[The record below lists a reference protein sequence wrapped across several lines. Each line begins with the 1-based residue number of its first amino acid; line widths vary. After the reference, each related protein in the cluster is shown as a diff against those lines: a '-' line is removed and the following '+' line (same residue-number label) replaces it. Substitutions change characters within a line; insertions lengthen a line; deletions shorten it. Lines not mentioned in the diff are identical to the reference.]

1 MTRRFP
7 GLGPLRTFEAAARH
21 LSFTKAAEE
30 LGVTPGAVSVQVR
43 AIEDRL
49 GVRLFWRT
57 SRTVRL
63 TGAGETMLRAARE
76 ALDVIAGA
84 VERVGPAGGR
94 RVLTVSVGMAFAAK
108 WLVPRLD
115 RFRRLHP
122 GVDVRLDVTERL
134 ADFAREEVDVA
145 LRFGSGAYPGLRA
158 DRLFEEEVFPVC
170 SPRLLEGERPLRQP
184 ADLRHHTLIHE
195 DWRAEGDG
203 WAGWPDWPM
212 WLLAAG
218 VEGVDPTRGIRFR
231 QTALVIQAA
240 VEGQGVALGNTSLV
254 GDDLAAGRLVRP
266 FDLSLKALS
275 RFAYYLVS
283 PRATAD
289 RPLTRAFRE
298 WVLLEVAAANDEHR
312 WRSNGAPAVSS
323 RVGAPVSAD
332 PPGDG
337 PEGDHAG
344 GERLQSGQDVDTAD
358 HPRKSELRGRPS
370 LS

>member
-1 MTRRFP
+1 MIRRFP

-21 LSFTKAAEE
+21 LNFTKAADE

-43 AIEDRL
+43 AIEDQL

-76 ALDVIAGA
+76 ALDVIARA
-84 VERVGPAGGR
+84 VEQVGPAGGR
-94 RVLTVSVGMAFAAK
+94 RVLTVSVGMSFAAK

-145 LRFGSGAYPGLRA
+145 IRFGSGTYPGLRA
-158 DRLFEEEVFPVC
+158 DRLFAEEEMFPVC
-170 SPRLLEGERPLRQP
+170 SPRLLEGKHPLRHP

-218 VEGVDPTRGIRFR
+218 VEGVDPARGIRFK

-254 GDDLAAGRLVRP
+254 ADDLAAGRLVRP
-266 FDLSLKALS
+266 FDFSLKAS
-275 RFAYYLVS
+275 PRFACYLVS

-289 RPLTRAFRE
+289 RPLTKAFRE
-298 WVLLEVAAANDEHR
+298 WVLLEVAAADGEQR
-312 WRSNGAPAVSS
+312 RRSDGDPGVLSPVGAPA
-323 RVGAPVSAD
+323 SAD

-337 PEGDHAG
+337 PEADQVGGAASRRDAG
-344 GERLQSGQDVDTAD
+344 
-358 HPRKSELRGRPS
+358 
-370 LS
+370 

>member
-21 LSFTKAAEE
+21 LSFTRAADE

-43 AIEDRL
+43 AIEDAL

-57 SRTVRL
+57 SRSVRL
-63 TGAGETMLRAARE
+63 TGAGETVLRAARE
-76 ALDVIAGA
+76 ALDVVARA
-84 VERVGPAGGR
+84 VEQVGPAGGR
-94 RVLTVSVGMAFAAK
+94 RVLTVSVGMSFAAK

-145 LRFGSGAYPGLRA
+145 IRFGSGAYPGLRT
-158 DRLFEEEVFPVC
+158 DRLFEEEEVFPVC
-170 SPRLLEGERPLRQP
+170 SPRLLQGEHPLRHP

-203 WAGWPDWPM
+203 WAGWPDWAM

-218 VEGVDPTRGIRFR
+218 VEGVDPARGVRFR
-231 QTALVIQAA
+231 ETALVIQAA

-254 GDDLAAGRLVRP
+254 GDDLATGRLVRP
-266 FDLSLKALS
+266 FDLSLKGPA
-275 RFAYYLVS
+275 RFAYHLVS
-283 PRATAD
+283 PRAAAD
-289 RPLTRAFRE
+289 RPLTEAFRE
-298 WVLLEVAAANDEHR
+298 WVLLEVAAVDSEHR
-312 WRSNGAPAVSS
+312 
-323 RVGAPVSAD
+323 
-332 PPGDG
+332 
-337 PEGDHAG
+337 
-344 GERLQSGQDVDTAD
+344 
-358 HPRKSELRGRPS
+358 
-370 LS
+370 